1 MDYPG
6 RIVTIIGIA
15 GSLLAL
21 ASVFMVWVEY
31 YTWADLV
38 RGSLTGWDAL
48 TDSRWA
54 DLEDAVTEKDYH
66 TLPGWLIG
74 LSGVSAAMFIVGHIV
89 KRKGAKIASYV
100 IPMLFG
106 IALVVGIYKLLEQ
119 MGTHYYVLHV
129 DPGIGVWAALAASII
144 VIAISVISTAH
155 AAIAINGREDVQD
168 RNGKK
173 WCPRRDSNPGQKIR
187 NLTGY
192 PSYPTRA

>member
-1 MDYPG
+1 MNYPG

-21 ASVFMVWVEY
+21 ASVFMVWVGY

-38 RGSLTGWDAL
+38 SGTVSGWEAL

-54 DLEDAVTEKDYH
+54 ELEDAVTEKDYH
-66 TLPGWLIG
+66 TLPGWLLG
-74 LSGVSAAMFIVGHIV
+74 LSGVSAAMFILGHV
-89 KRKGAKIASYV
+89 VERKVAKIAAYI

-106 IALVVGIYKLLEQ
+106 IALVVGIYKLLSH

-144 VIAISVISTAH
+144 VIAISAVSTAH
-155 AAIAINGREDVQD
+155 AAMAINGRTDVQD
-168 RNGKK
+168 
-173 WCPRRDSNPGQKIR
+173 
-187 NLTGY
+187 
-192 PSYPTRA
+192 